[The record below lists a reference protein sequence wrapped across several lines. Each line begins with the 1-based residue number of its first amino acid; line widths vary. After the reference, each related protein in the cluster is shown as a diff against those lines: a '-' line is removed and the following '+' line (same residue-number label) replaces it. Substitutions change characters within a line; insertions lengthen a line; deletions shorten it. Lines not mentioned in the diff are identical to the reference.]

1 MALVSGVGLLTLLS
15 SPVTLAVV
23 GAGGRGSG
31 YARFAEE
38 LPDRAK
44 VVAVAEPRDVYRQR
58 LADTHHI
65 PADQVF
71 TDWRD
76 LASAPKRADAVLI
89 CTQDAMHVEPA
100 IAFAEAGYHI
110 LLEKPMAPDAEG
122 CRQIVEAIEKAG
134 VMFAVAHVSRYTT
147 FSQQVKSMINDGLI
161 SDIVSLQR
169 LEPVGYWHQAHSFVR
184 GNWRNE
190 TESSFMLLAKSCHD
204 IDWIR
209 YMMGVE
215 CAAVSSFGSLRHFRP
230 DQAPEGATERCL
242 DCPVEAK
249 CPYSAKKIYLGRL
262 ADGQAGWPVDVLTPK
277 PTVESVTQALR
288 DGPYGR
294 CVYACD
300 NDVVDHQVVNMR
312 FADNSTA
319 AFTMTAF
326 TEAAGRRTNI
336 FGTRGHIY
344 GDGQHIHH
352 FDFLTDKTQT
362 IDTATGDPSI
372 LGGHGGGDGGL
383 MDGFVRAVATGDSS
397 SILSGAQETLESHL
411 MVFAAETARRED
423 RVVPV
428 RLDPCQPRST
438 TG

>member
-1 MALVSGVGLLTLLS
+1 MS
-15 SPVTLAVV
+15 SPVTLAVA
-23 GAGGRGSG
+23 GAGARGRG

-38 LPDRAK
+38 LPDRAR
-44 VVAVAEPRDVYRQR
+44 VVAVAEPQDVYRQR
-58 LADTHHI
+58 LADTHNI
-65 PADQVF
+65 PASATF
-71 TDWRD
+71 TDWREM
-76 LASAPKRADAVLI
+76 AAGPKLADAVLI
-89 CTQDAMHVEPA
+89 CTQDAMHVEPT

-147 FSQQVKSMINDGLI
+147 YSQRLKGLLVDGAIGDVISM
-161 SDIVSLQR
+161 QR

-190 TESSFMLLAKSCHD
+190 EESSFMLLAKSCHD

-209 YMMGVE
+209 YMMGVSCE
-215 CAAVSSFGSLRHFRP
+215 AVSSFGSLRHFRP
-230 DQAPEGATERCL
+230 DQAPKGATPRCL
-242 DCPVEAK
+242 DCPVEAD
-249 CPYSAKKIYLGRL
+249 CPYSAQKIYLGRL
-262 ADGQAGWPVDVLTPK
+262 AKGQTGWPLDVLTPD
-277 PTVESVTQALR
+277 PTVESVTAALR

-312 FADNSTA
+312 FANDTTA

-326 TEAAGRRTNI
+326 TESAGRRTNI
-336 FGTRGHIY
+336 FGSRGHIY

-352 FDFLTDKTQT
+352 LDFLTDKTEI
-362 IDTATGDPSI
+362 IDTNTGDASI

-383 MDGFVRAVATGDSS
+383 MDGFVRAVATGDAST
-397 SILSGAQETLESHL
+397 ILSGARETLESHL
-411 MVFAAETARRED
+411 MVFAAETARKED

-428 RLDPCQPRST
+428 DAGS
-438 TG
+438 

>member
-1 MALVSGVGLLTLLS
+1 MS
-15 SPVTLAVV
+15 SPVTLAVA

-31 YARFAEE
+31 YARIAAE
-38 LPDRAK
+38 LPDRAR

-58 LADTHHI
+58 LADTHDI
-65 PADQVF
+65 PAGQVF
-71 TDWRD
+71 TDWRQMAD
-76 LASAPKRADAVLI
+76 APRMADAVLI

-110 LLEKPMAPDAEG
+110 LLEKPMAPDADG
-122 CRQIVEAIEKAG
+122 CRQVVEAIEKAG
-134 VMFAVAHVSRYTT
+134 VIFAVAHVSRYTT
-147 FSQQVKSMINDGLI
+147 YSQQLKKMLTDGLI
-161 SDIVSLQR
+161 GDIVSMQR

-190 TESSFMLLAKSCHD
+190 EESSFMLLAKSCHD

-209 YMMGVE
+209 YMMGVSCE
-215 CAAVSSFGSLRHFRP
+215 AISSFGSLRHFRP
-230 DQAPEGATERCL
+230 AEAPEGATPRCL
-242 DCPVEAK
+242 DCPVEAN

-262 ADGQAGWPVDVLTPK
+262 ADGHTGWPVDVLTPE
-277 PTVESVTQALR
+277 PTLESVTEALCE
-288 DGPYGR
+288 GPYGR

-312 FADNSTA
+312 FANETTA

-326 TEAAGRRTNI
+326 NEAGGRRTNI
-336 FGTRGHIY
+336 FGTRGHIF
-344 GDGQHIHH
+344 GDGQVIEH

-362 IDTATGDPSI
+362 IDTATGDASI

-383 MDGFVRAVATGDSS
+383 MDGFVRAIATGDTS
-397 SILSGAQETLESHL
+397 SILSGARETLESHL
-411 MVFAAETARRED
+411 MVFAAEEARRED

-428 RLDPCQPRST
+428 DAGS
-438 TG
+438 